1 MVAVVYEL
9 GAMVRIQRALNP
21 EIIQTY
27 NVLSLSEVNSSVLL
41 RGLMDLPSCVQ
52 ASGGEPVAEIV
63 DWDLAH
69 LLILYRYLSLHLPKM
84 ASQVAAHLE
93 EVGVVV
99 KEARALVFA
108 RVASDVL
115 RSAILVA
122 VRMPRRSMQI
132 LQASFVSSRD
142 DDLASYRHLCATAA
156 NHPLLLALILCA
168 LVVHVVHLLQLWQ
181 EIASVQVLG
190 EHHVVELGEH
200 FVITTLL
207 IGPSAN
213 AIRKVVCLVNN
224 EIWVVLVQVAGVDV
238 IVVGARC
245 PLTLQICLMDNFI
258 MMGDT

>member
-1 MVAVVYEL
+1 M
-9 GAMVRIQRALNP
+9 
-21 EIIQTY
+21 
-27 NVLSLSEVNSSVLL
+27 SLSEVNSSVLL

-108 RVASDVL
+108 GVASDVL

-132 LQASFVSSRD
+132 L
-142 DDLASYRHLCATAA
+142 
-156 NHPLLLALILCA
+156 
-168 LVVHVVHLLQLWQ
+168 
-181 EIASVQVLG
+181 
-190 EHHVVELGEH
+190 
-200 FVITTLL
+200 
-207 IGPSAN
+207 
-213 AIRKVVCLVNN
+213 
-224 EIWVVLVQVAGVDV
+224 
-238 IVVGARC
+238 
-245 PLTLQICLMDNFI
+245 
-258 MMGDT
+258 